1 MNYGSLAST
10 VDQDLI
16 EAVKAI
22 LNTEVDP
29 ETRRF
34 NLEILLRESGEKIYQ
49 VIYDMNA
56 WDMEIEFTQGAGIN
70 DNYYGLAKNLS
81 DSISLGGSEKAMAE
95 FELWLQ
101 DVIHKAQYD
110 AFRMA
115 GENGKYRVATRTERG
130 DCCDWCRAHVG
141 TFIEPSSEV
150 FAQHEHCRGE
160 IRTSGWKSRNGT
172 LTGRGWKQVN

>member
-10 VDQDLI
+10 IDQDLV
-16 EAVKAI
+16 EAVETI
-22 LNTEVDP
+22 LNTEIDP
-29 ETRRF
+29 EVRRF

-49 VIYDMNA
+49 VIYAMNA
-56 WDMEIEFTQGAGIN
+56 YDMEIEFTAGNGIN
-70 DNYYGLAKNLS
+70 DNYYGMAKNLS
-81 DSISLGGSEKAMAE
+81 DSISLGGKDKAMAE

-110 AFRMA
+110 AFVTA
-115 GENGKYRVATRTERG
+115 GENGKYRTVTRTERG

-150 FAQHEHCRGE
+150 FGQHEHCKGE

-172 LTGRGWKQVN
+172 LTGRGWKQVK